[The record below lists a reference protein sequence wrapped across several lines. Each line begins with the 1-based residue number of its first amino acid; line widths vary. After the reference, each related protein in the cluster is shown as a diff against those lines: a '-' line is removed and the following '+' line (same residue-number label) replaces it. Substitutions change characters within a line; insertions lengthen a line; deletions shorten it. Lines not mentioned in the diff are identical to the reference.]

1 MAEPLVSNHEVAA
14 AKAMVD
20 KFAEFAGHKPVPDF
34 IVRFIL
40 EEAAMVRTGMK
51 PMPVAPTQLVQDRNT
66 ASGWKVG

>member
-1 MAEPLVSNHEVAA
+1 MAEKLVSDEEVRA
-14 AKAMVD
+14 AKVMVD

-51 PMPVAPTQLVQDRNT
+51 PMPSRPLTKVPDNNT
-66 ASGWKVG
+66 ASGFRLA